1 MLKSLFW
8 MHKTTDEGWNQETS
22 VILELITLFF
32 INKTTDEI
40 WDPLRLVILIQ
51 KSQMRAGSCRD

>member
-8 MHKTTDEGWNQETS
+8 MHKTTDEGWDQETS
-22 VILELITLFF
+22 VSLELITLFF

-40 WDPLRLVILIQ
+40 WDP
-51 KSQMRAGSCRD
+51 

>member
-8 MHKTTDEGWNQETS
+8 MHKTTDEGLDQETS

-40 WDPLRLVILIQ
+40 WDP
-51 KSQMRAGSCRD
+51 